1 MRISSAACRV
11 ALRARLCALLLLAL
25 PTTSATAEEIRL
37 VAAGS
42 LTGAFNAMIADYGR
56 THPKDHVAT
65 KWGPS
70 GVLRNELENGG
81 AFDIFASAALPHAQ
95 ALTEKGL
102 ASDSVLF
109 ARNALCV
116 IAPAG
121 AALTQETLVDVLLKP
136 ETRLATSTPKAD
148 PGGDYTWQLFEL
160 IDKQRPGAF
169 AALSGKAQQVFG
181 GAATTTPVGGR
192 HRLAI
197 ALGEGTADMAIY
209 YCSGTQEISKAEP
222 GRFLVLPLPKV
233 LAVGP
238 EYGLTLSNAA
248 GLPAA
253 DFAMYILSPAGQKTL
268 AEFGF
273 IPVTLP
279 AAR

>member
-1 MRISSAACRV
+1 M
-11 ALRARLCALLLLAL
+11 RARLCVLFLLCL
-25 PTTSATAEEIRL
+25 SAPAAAEDIRV

-42 LTGAFNAMIADYGR
+42 LIGAFNAMIADYGR
-56 THPKDHVAT
+56 THPEDHVAT
-65 KWGPS
+65 RWGPS
-70 GVLRNELENGG
+70 GVLRTELENGG

-102 ASDSVLF
+102 ASASVLF

-116 IAPAG
+116 IAPVGG
-121 AALTQETLVDVLLKP
+121 AELATDTLVETLLKP

-169 AALSGKAQQVFG
+169 TALSGKAQQVFG
-181 GAATTTPVGGR
+181 GAATTGSVDGR
-192 HRLAI
+192 HRLAV
-197 ALGEGTADMAIY
+197 ALTQGTADVAIY

-222 GRFLVLPLPKV
+222 GRFKVLALPKD

-238 EYGLTLSNAA
+238 EYGLTLSNTAS
-248 GLPAA
+248 LQAA

-268 AEFGF
+268 ADYGF